1 MENNKASNQTQ
12 PRSFVIKNNIPSPP
26 VVLPAPSINPLVN
39 VSSNVSKTES
49 TLKDVLCGPYPPCNP
64 FGCGP
69 GVAPVNCPDC
79 NSTAVGFALFG
90 MCLIAILIVFSKF
103 CIIFTLKIYLILKSF
118 IQSRKFLY
126 R

>member
-1 MENNKASNQTQ
+1 MKNRVLSDN
-12 PRSFVIKNNIPSPP
+12 RSTIFKPEREDPPLPP
-26 VVLPAPSINPLVN
+26 VVSSTNLSVN
-39 VSSNVSKTES
+39 VSSNV

-118 IQSRKFLY
+118 IQLRKFLY